1 MKISYFVESAKN
13 DESTLVSIRVRV
25 RHGRGIDLFA
35 KTSKY
40 VSISEWNPLKEEVK
54 DSNPDAYQINYDLG
68 TLKAFIAKEVS
79 LHSKAIK
86 LTSGWL
92 NDRIDTFFNNNK
104 SEGKPQT
111 LFTYFE
117 QFISKIETQPNI
129 KTGRPVVY
137 RVYREYCIVYDYLKR
152 YSKYKRRAFDFEDI
166 DRSFYTDFV
175 KFLQSIDVTSLKE
188 KKRAEKEG
196 IKLKPR
202 YMANNTIASKI
213 KKLKSVMND
222 ATYAGI
228 NNNLKYKSAFNLSED
243 ADTVYLNEIELQ
255 KLNDIDLSK
264 NERLDRVRD
273 LFLVGCWTGLRF
285 SDLEQVEERNIKN
298 GMLYVTQK
306 KTVGRI
312 VIPIHKTVERILAK
326 YGGRTPESISNQKFN
341 DYLKELCQKAELNS
355 LVLRTLTRG
364 GIRDS
369 KHYEKW
375 ELITTHTARRSFATN
390 LFKQG
395 VKAQTIMQITG
406 HKTEGAFLRYL
417 RISAEENAK
426 ILNEFWSNSKNS

>member
-25 RHGRGIDLFA
+25 RHGRSIDLFA

-40 VSISEWNPLKEEVK
+40 IYISDWNSVKQEVK
-54 DSNPDAYQINYDLG
+54 ESNPEAYEINYDLG

-79 LHSKAIK
+79 VHSKVIK
-86 LTSGWL
+86 LTSAWL
-92 NDRIDTFFNNNK
+92 NEKIDSFFNK
-104 SEGKPQT
+104 DKKEDKPQT
-111 LFTYFE
+111 LFSYFE
-117 QFISKIETQPNI
+117 EFISKIETQPNI

-152 YSKYKRRAFDFEDI
+152 YSKYKRRSFDFEDI
-166 DRSFYTDFV
+166 DRSFYSDFV
-175 KFLQSIDVTSLKE
+175 KFLQSIDVTTSKE
-188 KKRAEKEG
+188 LKRAEKEG
-196 IKLKPR
+196 VKLKPR

-213 KKLKSVMND
+213 KKIKCVMND
-222 ATYAGI
+222 ATYSGI
-228 NNNLKYKSAFNLSED
+228 NSNLKYKSAFNLSED
-243 ADTVYLNEIELQ
+243 ADTVYLNESELQ
-255 KLNDIDLSK
+255 KLADMDLS
-264 NERLDRVRD
+264 NNARLDRVRD
-273 LFLVGCWTGLRF
+273 SFLVGCWTGLRF
-285 SDLEQVEERNIKN
+285 SDLGQVEERNIKN
-298 GMLYVTQK
+298 GMLFVTQK

-312 VIPIHKTVERILAK
+312 VIPIHKTVERILSK

-341 DYLKELCQKAELNS
+341 GYLKELCQKAELNS

-417 RISAEENAK
+417 RISAEENAQ
-426 ILNEFWSNSKNS
+426 ILNEFWSNSKKS